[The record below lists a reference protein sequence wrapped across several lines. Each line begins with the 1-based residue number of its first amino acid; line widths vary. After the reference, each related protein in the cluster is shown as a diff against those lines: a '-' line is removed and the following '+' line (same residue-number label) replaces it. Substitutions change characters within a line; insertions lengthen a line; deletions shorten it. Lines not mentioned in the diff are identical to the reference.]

1 MRTSRDVAVLFCLLL
16 MTACGS
22 RVAPSPSAPSTS
34 VPSPGSAASVGPA
47 GSVNV
52 VLGLYSGRP
61 DPEWTLTT
69 EQAAALLSALAIL
82 PSNTGVPPI
91 GGLGYHGFTIL
102 VPGSTLVAY
111 RGVVASPG
119 GGMRSVMTD
128 PTRGIERYLLET
140 SRLHVTADEFTA
152 VERALAGP

>member
-22 RVAPSPSAPSTS
+22 SVVPSQRAPSTS
-34 VPSPGSAASVGPA
+34 APSSGSSSSVGPA
-47 GSVNV
+47 GSVSV
-52 VLGLYSGRP
+52 GLGLYSGRP
-61 DPEWTLTT
+61 DPEWTLTS
-69 EQAAALLSALAIL
+69 EQAAALMRALAML
-82 PSNTGVPPI
+82 PRSTGAPPV

-102 VPGSTLVAY
+102 AQGSTLVAY

-128 PTRGIERYLLET
+128 PTASIERYLLET
-140 SRLHVTADEFTA
+140 ARLHVTADEFTTA
-152 VERALAGP
+152 ERALAGP